1 MLKKKDDQNI
11 QEVMAALE
19 DLNEDQTIPKNVK
32 LKLSEINQVLQES
45 SDAKMRI
52 NKALQLL
59 DDISN
64 DTNLEPYTRTQ
75 LWSIVS
81 LLEKV

>member
-1 MLKKKDDQNI
+1 MLKKKDDQDI

-19 DLNEDQTIPKNVK
+19 ELNEDQTIPKNVK
-32 LKLSEINQVLQES
+32 LKLSEIMRVLQES

>member
-1 MLKKKDDQNI
+1 MPKKKDDQNI

-19 DLNEDQTIPKNVK
+19 ELNEDQTIPKNVK
-32 LKLSEINQVLQES
+32 LKLSEIMRVLQES